1 MYGSMR
7 IKAKHCMNKEARRR
21 GRGFER
27 AAGGVCEL
35 FSGGLPSETAHSRQ
49 VLYDM
54 LTQLLC
60 HFLLIL
66 LNKSVHRQA

>member
-1 MYGSMR
+1 MR
-7 IKAKHCMNKEARRR
+7 IKAKHFMTEGVRGR

-27 AAGGVCEL
+27 AAGGACEL
-35 FSGGLPSETAHSRQ
+35 FSGGLPSATAHSRQ

-66 LNKSVHRQA
+66 LNKSVHR